1 MFIPGADS
9 SLLEM
14 SMGIFYQVMEKK
26 LFQGADILG
35 HVLIAGDQPQRGVVD
50 STLLKEDHYP

>member
-14 SMGIFYQVMEKK
+14 SMGIFYQVMDKT
-26 LFQGADILG
+26 LLGSRHVG

-50 STLLKEDHYP
+50 GRVLKEDRYP